1 MSHPAGACRSGA
13 ELLAIASSVA
23 HLELDS
29 LCSAVSTRRAQGFA
43 HACPTSK
50 FQRLLVPL
58 FPFLF
63 LLGRAQLSPAE
74 RISVLFWPEKGA
86 CCICVPDRPY
96 HLLAAL
102 FGFSFPVLLIC
113 WLEETD
119 FFTPAASI
127 SVCR

>member
-23 HLELDS
+23 HLELDPP
-29 LCSAVSTRRAQGFA
+29 CSAVSTRRAQGFA

-127 SVCR
+127 LVCR